1 MTVESIGGFKIMEE
15 NIKLI
20 QELLTKNA
28 YGMQKRNANE
38 SQKFYE
44 SEIPIS
50 DSLSVWINFGEDDM
64 NFLNLKE

>member
-1 MTVESIGGFKIMEE
+1 MNNAEE
-15 NIKLI
+15 NIKLL

-28 YGMQKRNANE
+28 YRMQKRNANE

-50 DSLSVWINFGEDDM
+50 DSLSVWLKFGQDDM
-64 NFLNLKE
+64 NFLNLKKPG